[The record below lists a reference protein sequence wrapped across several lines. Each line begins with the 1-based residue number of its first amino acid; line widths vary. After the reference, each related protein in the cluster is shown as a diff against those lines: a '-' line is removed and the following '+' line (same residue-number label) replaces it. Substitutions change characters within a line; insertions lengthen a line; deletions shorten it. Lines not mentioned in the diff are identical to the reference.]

1 MPEVSLF
8 AFQMAEVIDS
18 AKLIICVLALA
29 AVICLWVHTTYIR
42 KD

>member
-18 AKLIICVLALA
+18 AKLIICVLALS
-29 AVICLWVHTTYIR
+29 VGILYFTRRTYIR